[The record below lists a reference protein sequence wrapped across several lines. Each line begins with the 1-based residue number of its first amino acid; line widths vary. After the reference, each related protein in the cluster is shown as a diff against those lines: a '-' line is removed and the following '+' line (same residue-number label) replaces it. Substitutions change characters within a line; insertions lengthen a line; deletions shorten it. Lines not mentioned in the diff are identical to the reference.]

1 MDEEPTRPDTTTAL
15 ARERTRAAADRT
27 LMAWI
32 RTGLSLITFGLGLG
46 KAVELL
52 DAVFPTRAKFLDPR
66 HTTLVVAI
74 SLVCVGVSSLVG
86 AIIQHRLLLRALEQE
101 TYTYRAPLALPVVVA
116 IGLLIIG
123 LIALAALII
132 TIT

>member
-1 MDEEPTRPDTTTAL
+1 MDEEPIKPDTTTAL
-15 ARERTRAAADRT
+15 AIERTRAAADRT

-32 RTGLSLITFGLGLG
+32 RTSLSLITFGLGLG

-52 DAVFPTRAKFLDPR
+52 DAAFPSRARLLDPR

-74 SLVCVGVSSLVG
+74 SLVCVGLSSLVG

-101 TYTYRAPLALPVVVA
+101 TYAYRAPVALPVIVA

-123 LIALAALII
+123 LVALAALII
-132 TIT
+132 TIA